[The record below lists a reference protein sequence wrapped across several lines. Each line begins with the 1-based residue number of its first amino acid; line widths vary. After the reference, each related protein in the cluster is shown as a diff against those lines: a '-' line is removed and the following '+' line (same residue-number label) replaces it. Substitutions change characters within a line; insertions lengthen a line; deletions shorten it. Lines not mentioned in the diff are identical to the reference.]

1 MRPARSLLS
10 QVDGSVPPYKYAT
23 GPDVLTYGDLLQVT
37 ARLSRGRAPLILSVP
52 VLTPRLSSYWV
63 GLVTDVDW
71 RVPPA
76 YRRLLF
82 GSNIEVVLAV
92 LAFVPFLLDQPVLLV
107 AVVGHVLAVLVV
119 TALSVTLLSVRQN
132 KPLAVDA

>member
-1 MRPARSLLS
+1 MHPARLLLS
-10 QVDGSVPPYKYAT
+10 QVEGNVPPYKYAT
-23 GPDVLTYGDLLQVT
+23 GPNVLTYGDLLQVT

-63 GLVTDVDW
+63 G
-71 RVPPA
+71 
-76 YRRLLF
+76 
-82 GSNIEVVLAV
+82 
-92 LAFVPFLLDQPVLLV
+92 
-107 AVVGHVLAVLVV
+107 HVLAVLVV